1 MIKATNP
8 KFQDIVAHDAKFRYQ
23 MLSRLQMD
31 CRYWLGNG
39 NRHDKHLW
47 AGNVKDHIDLML
59 DLHRSFSEDDKPE
72 WLSYEQI
79 IEFAGQMGYEV
90 K

>member
-8 KFQDIVAHDAKFRYQ
+8 KFQDIVAHEPAFRYR
-23 MLSRLQMD
+23 MLDRLRMD
-31 CRYWLGNG
+31 CEYWLGNG

-47 AGNVKDHIDLML
+47 AGNVKDQIDLML
-59 DLHRSFSEDDKPE
+59 DLHRSFDRDEKPE
-72 WLSYEQI
+72 WLSIEQI
-79 IEFAGQMGYEV
+79 KEFARQMGYEV

>member
-1 MIKATNP
+1 MKATNP
-8 KFQDIVAHDAKFRYQ
+8 QFQDIVESDAKFRY
-23 MLSRLQMD
+23 RLLDRMKMD

-39 NRHDKHLW
+39 HRLDKYLW

-59 DLHRSFSEDDKPE
+59 DLHRSFGKGEKPE
-72 WLSYEQI
+72 WLRSKQI
-79 IEFAGQMGYEV
+79 IEYARQMGYEV